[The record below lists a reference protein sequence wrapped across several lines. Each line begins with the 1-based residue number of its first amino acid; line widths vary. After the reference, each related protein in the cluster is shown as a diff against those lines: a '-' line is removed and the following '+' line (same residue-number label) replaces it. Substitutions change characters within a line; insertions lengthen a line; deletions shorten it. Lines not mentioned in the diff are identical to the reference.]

1 MTNGMRHYTPSHLE
15 GMCTMR
21 NLCLILAVA
30 SLLQLLCDSN
40 LLRAQKGD
48 AQHSSARPLPPLPE
62 IKTPVMFNTPEADK
76 ILAAMQVFPADNA
89 WNEDISQRPVHPN
102 SKNIIASA
110 GAEKPL
116 LCNLDMSFIIIPS
129 DQKKV
134 PVKVVQYPGE
144 SDLGPYPLPDNA
156 PIEDWPLNGK
166 KLETIQREG
175 KGDRHVVVVDPF
187 NAKLYELYQGRKTDT
202 GWQAAQSSIFDLKS
216 NKLRPAGWT
225 STDAAGLPIFP
236 AIIRYDELERG
247 MVEHAMRF
255 TVKDTRR
262 AYVYPATH
270 HASKKTDEN
279 LPRMGERYRLRADFD
294 TTAFTPHAKA
304 ILKGLQKYGMFIADN
319 GGDWRLSVAPD
330 SRIKGLDELGKV
342 KGKDF
347 EVIVPTGPD
356 EGPRAK
362 K

>member
-1 MTNGMRHYTPSHLE
+1 MRKV
-15 GMCTMR
+15 CW
-21 NLCLILAVA
+21 
-30 SLLQLLCDSN
+30 LLTVVSFVYFLNDSQV
-40 LLRAQKGD
+40 LRAQKVE
-48 AQHSSARPLPPLPE
+48 ARHSSGRPLPPLPP
-62 IKTPVMFNTPEADK
+62 IKAPVMFNTPEADK

-89 WNEDISQRPVHPN
+89 WNEDISKRPVHPN
-102 SKNIIASA
+102 SKNIVASS
-110 GAEKPL
+110 GADKPL
-116 LCNLDMSFIIIPS
+116 LYNLDMSFIIVPP

-134 PVKVVQYPGE
+134 PVKVVSYPGE
-144 SDLGPYPLPDNA
+144 SDLADYPLPDNA

-175 KGDRHVVVVDPF
+175 KGDRHVVVVDPI
-187 NAKLYELYQGRKTDT
+187 NARLYELYIGRKTDA
-202 GWQAAQSSIFDLKS
+202 GWQAAQSSMFDLKS
-216 NKLRPAGWT
+216 NKLRPKGWT

-236 AIIRYDELERG
+236 AIVRFDELERG

-255 TVKDTRR
+255 TVKNTRR

-294 TTAFTPHAKA
+294 MKGFSPHAQA
-304 ILKGLQKYGMFIADN
+304 ILKGLQKYGMFMADN
-319 GGDWRLSVAPD
+319 GGDWRLSIAPD
-330 SRIKGLDELGKV
+330 SRITGLNDLRKV

>member
-1 MTNGMRHYTPSHLE
+1 MRAFYWVTAGAILLLAGSESHFPLW
-15 GMCTMR
+15 
-21 NLCLILAVA
+21 
-30 SLLQLLCDSN
+30 
-40 LLRAQKGD
+40 AQKRD
-48 AQHSSARPLPPLPE
+48 IAHSSGRPLPALPP
-62 IKTPVMFNTPEADK
+62 IKEPVMFNTPEADK
-76 ILAAMQVFPADNA
+76 ILAAMQVFPPNSA
-89 WNEDISQRPVHPN
+89 WNEDISGRPVHPN
-102 SKNIIASA
+102 SKNIVASA

-116 LCNLDMSFIIIPS
+116 LYNLDMSFIIVPP

-134 PVKVVQYPGE
+134 PVKVTSYPGE

-166 KLETIQREG
+166 KLDVIQREG
-175 KGDRHVVVVDPF
+175 QGDRHVVVVDPL
-187 NAKLYELYQGRKTDT
+187 NSKIYELYIGRKTDA

-216 NKLRPAGWT
+216 NKLRPDGWT

-236 AIIRYDELERG
+236 AVIRYDELERG

-270 HASKKTDEN
+270 FASKKTDEN

-294 TTAFTPHAKA
+294 TTGYSPHAKA
-304 ILKGLQKYGMFIADN
+304 VLKGLQKYGMFMADN

-330 SRIKGLDELGKV
+330 NRIKGLDELRKV

-347 EVIVPTGPD
+347 EVIVPTGPE

-362 K
+362 S

>member
-1 MTNGMRHYTPSHLE
+1 MRCLRRILL
-15 GMCTMR
+15 GAFF
-21 NLCLILAVA
+21 LCSLSNSRLLAQTGESQV
-30 SLLQLLCDSN
+30 
-40 LLRAQKGD
+40 K
-48 AQHSSARPLPPLPE
+48 HSSGRPLPALPA
-62 IKTPVMFNTPEADK
+62 IKAPVMFNTPEADK
-76 ILAAMQVFPADNA
+76 ILAAMQVFPANNA
-89 WNEDISQRPVHPN
+89 WNEDISKRPVHPN
-102 SKNIIASA
+102 SKNIVASS

-116 LCNLDMSFIIIPS
+116 LYNLDMSFILVPP

-134 PVKVVQYPGE
+134 SVKVVSYPDE

-166 KLETIQREG
+166 TLETIQREG
-175 KGDRHVVVVDPF
+175 NGDRHVVVVDPA
-187 NAKLYELYQGRKTDT
+187 NAKLYELYIGRKTDA
-202 GWQAAQSSIFDLKS
+202 GWQAAQSSTFDLKS

-236 AIIRYDELERG
+236 AVIRYDELERG

-255 TVKDTRR
+255 TVKNTRR

-270 HASKKTDEN
+270 YASKKTDEN

-294 TTAFTPHAKA
+294 MTGYSPHAQA
-304 ILKGLQKYGMFIADN
+304 ILKGLQKYGMFMADN

-330 SRIKGLDELGKV
+330 SRIKGLDDLRKV

-362 K
+362 